1 MISDSLMQKESI
13 YKELRDNELW
23 RMLMGGDIDA
33 GEVLYVRYY
42 DLLYNYG
49 MKYCRDEE
57 FIKDCIQELFVKI
70 YLHPYRSDV
79 EYVRSYLLK
88 SMTHII
94 FDRYRSVKRVIPL
107 TDLTFDVFEDVSDEM
122 DESIMSDDDLLM
134 FYKLKHAQTELTD
147 KQKRIIYLRFVQR
160 LSYKEIA
167 AVLDINVQ
175 SAMNSVHRAVCKLRK
190 CMSRF

>member
-1 MISDSLMQKESI
+1 MISDSLMRKESI

-23 RMLMGGDIDA
+23 RMLMGADIDA
-33 GEVLYVRYY
+33 GEELYVRYY